1 MIDYNI
7 WTFDLFYVT
16 TVLISVYLTVNLK
29 YKNLS
34 KEVLTRMI
42 NILGFENFKFQEFS
56 RYLKAR

>member
-16 TVLISVYLTVNLK
+16 TVFISVYLTVNLK

>member
-42 NILGFENFKFQEFS
+42 NILDFENFKFQEFS

>member
-16 TVLISVYLTVNLK
+16 TVLISVYLIVNLK

-42 NILGFENFKFQEFS
+42 NILDFENFKFQEFS